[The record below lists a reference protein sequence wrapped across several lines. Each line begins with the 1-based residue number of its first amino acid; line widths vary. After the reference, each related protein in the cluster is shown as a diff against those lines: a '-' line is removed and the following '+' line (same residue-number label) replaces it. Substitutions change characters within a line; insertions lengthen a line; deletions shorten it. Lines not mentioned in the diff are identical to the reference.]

1 MNFYFLSVNCVD
13 LSIRKLHSFASFK
26 KMSIGDLA
34 VLRFGRRLILVI
46 INTLKTE
53 DAKLTDFPM
62 VAQVICDDDNL
73 PKLMPILYYN
83 DGYSSKIFDIDGLYF
98 LLNIFNS
105 NKFAYS
111 FIEET
116 LALITSKIEQRDM
129 QLTMQ
134 LFRCST
140 KIPATVIMNENVTNS
155 HNLSIKGKLLIVENF
170 FTDRIKSEFYDC
182 ISLGLTE
189 REALI
194 KLRRKYPKFFSRIL
208 SHFRDKDIYTR
219 I

>member
-13 LSIRKLHSFASFK
+13 LSIRQLHSIASFK

-34 VLRFGRRLILVI
+34 VLRVDRRLILVI
-46 INTLKTE
+46 INALKTE
-53 DAKLTDFPM
+53 DVKLTDFPM
-62 VAQVICDDDNL
+62 VAQIICDDDNL

-83 DGYSSKIFDIDGLYF
+83 NGYGSKIFDIDGLYF
-98 LLNIFNS
+98 LLNIFGS
-105 NKFAYS
+105 NKFAYG

-140 KIPATVIMNENVTNS
+140 KIPAPVIVSENVVNRQ
-155 HNLSIKGKLLIVENF
+155 NLLIKGKLLIVEKF
-170 FTDRIKSEFYDC
+170 FTDRIKREFYDSM
-182 ISLGLTE
+182 SLGLTE
-189 REALI
+189 KEALI

-208 SHFRDKDIYTR
+208 SQFRDKDIYTR